1 MYSIFIDKI
10 QYPISILYRFIIAF
24 LLGYAC
30 TYLFTKILTDLLSLV
45 LPKAESI
52 YLAAFIGILFLL
64 GFVITSFC
72 IQSIR
77 KLTISGVLCSAVLF
91 IIFKFVG

>member
-1 MYSIFIDKI
+1 MFINAI
-10 QYPISILYRFIIAF
+10 RYPVAILYRFIIAF
-24 LLGYAC
+24 ILGYAC
-30 TYLFTKILTDLLSLV
+30 TYWFTSILTSLLNIL

-52 YLAAFIGILFLL
+52 YLAAFTGILFLL

-77 KLTISGVLCSAVLF
+77 KLTISGILCSAILF

>member
-1 MYSIFIDKI
+1 MFINAVR
-10 QYPISILYRFIIAF
+10 YPIAILYRFMIAF

-30 TYLFTKILTDLLSLV
+30 TYLFTTVLTQALYV
-45 LPKAESI
+45 FLPKAEAI
-52 YLAAFIGILFLL
+52 YLAAFLGILFLL

-77 KLTISGVLCSAVLF
+77 KLTFVSTICSVVLLILF
-91 IIFKFVG
+91 KCVG